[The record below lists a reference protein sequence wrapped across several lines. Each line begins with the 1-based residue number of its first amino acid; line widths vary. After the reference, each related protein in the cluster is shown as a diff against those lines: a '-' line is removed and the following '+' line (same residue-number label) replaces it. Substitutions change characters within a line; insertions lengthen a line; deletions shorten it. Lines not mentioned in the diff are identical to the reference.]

1 MSETRKNNKR
11 ACYLDRNETEKGK
24 RTWIGNKT
32 GTGYMN
38 RTR

>member
-1 MSETRKNNKR
+1 MSETRKNHKR
-11 ACYLDRNETEKGK
+11 ACYMDRNETEIGK
-24 RTWIGNKT
+24 RIGMGDKT